1 MLSKALE
8 ESLHRALALAN
19 ARDHEFATLEH
30 LLLALTEDRDAIS
43 VLRACGV
50 DVARLRKSL
59 ETFVAEQL
67 SGLALE
73 GGATDAKPT
82 ASFQRV
88 IQRAVHHVQM
98 SGREEVTGANV
109 LVAIFSER
117 ESHAVFYLHE
127 QDMTRLDAVS
137 YISHGIAKAPEMG
150 EQRSPR
156 GSEEDEDGDGE
167 KTVKQGNDALQ
178 AYCRKSADP
187 VGRLYLALHG
197 IRDEALDRLS
207 DRICTGLQ
215 LVNFLQDV
223 AEDWSKRDRIYL
235 TAEAMN
241 RFGVRE
247 GDLDE
252 GPSGPRWP
260 QLRALLDFERARAR
274 GFLEEGLALTDSLRG
289 RLAAS
294 VWTFTQAGLLTLD
307 LLEAVDGDV
316 WRNRPAPS
324 SIDKA
329 RLLTRAIWW
338 LARRGG

>member
-1 MLSKALE
+1 MTRHDAGAEWPPDGVATAACRRVLGHGENFPVLSFLVPRRLASHVVVLYAYCRSVDDLGDEAEGDRSAALE
-8 ESLHRALALAN
+8 RRRNELVGAWSGLPATDPILRATAASASVLALPLRPYLDLIDAN
-19 ARDHEFATLEH
+19 
-30 LLLALTEDRDAIS
+30 
-43 VLRACGV
+43 
-50 DVARLRKSL
+50 
-59 ETFVAEQL
+59 
-67 SGLALE
+67 
-73 GGATDAKPT
+73 
-82 ASFQRV
+82 
-88 IQRAVHHVQM
+88 
-98 SGREEVTGANV
+98 
-109 LVAIFSER
+109 
-117 ESHAVFYLHE
+117 
-127 QDMTRLDAVS
+127 RLDQARVRFS
-137 YISHGIAKAPEMG
+137 
-150 EQRSPR
+150 
-156 GSEEDEDGDGE
+156 DF
-167 KTVKQGNDALQ
+167 DALQ